1 MIRYFFI
8 SFFIFT
14 VAFAKAQSRA
24 TIDSLWIVKDY
35 LQALQESIPN
45 NANEVAVK
53 IQKLDSLI
61 RLGTQK
67 KIFFDQQLQ
76 VVLKHNPKE
85 IKELLRKYDLV
96 LQSAILV
103 KTDVKQNQLATK
115 QTKEEKYFINKNC
128 SFLIDKL
135 YFYANY
141 YKTKIEQN
149 TH

>member
-1 MIRYFFI
+1 MIKHVFI
-8 SFFIFT
+8 TFLIFT

-24 TIDSLWIVKDY
+24 TIDSLFVVKNY
-35 LQALQESIPN
+35 IQNLQESIPN

-53 IQKLDSLI
+53 IEKLDSLI
-61 RLGTQK
+61 RLGTQRK
-67 KIFFDQQLQ
+67 KLFDQQLQ
-76 VVLKHNPKE
+76 IVLKDNPKE
-85 IKELLRKYDLV
+85 IKELLRQYDLV

-103 KTDVKQNQLATK
+103 KTYLKQNQLGTK
-115 QTKEEKYFINKNC
+115 QTKEEKDFINKNC

-149 TH
+149 SH

>member
-1 MIRYFFI
+1 MIKNSVI
-8 SFFIFT
+8 IVLLLASSF
-14 VAFAKAQSRA
+14 ANAQYK
-24 TIDSLWIVKDY
+24 TIDSLLIVKNY
-35 LQALQESIPN
+35 IQTIQENIPKEVK
-45 NANEVAVK
+45 EVAK
-53 IQKLDSLI
+53 KTEKLDSLI

-67 KIFFDQQLQ
+67 KDFFNRQLQ

-103 KTDVKQNQLATK
+103 KTDLKQNQLGNQ
-115 QTKEEKYFINKNC
+115 QTKEERHYLYKNS
-128 SFLIDKL
+128 SFLIEKI

-141 YKTKIEQN
+141 YKTKTEEL